1 MVTLSWIK
9 TIDKDGH
16 MWSYFWKLLFG
27 GPQENATS
35 TSPITTSTPSQSSA
49 EPTTIKLER
58 DDQESDVSE
67 ATSPGI
73 ENSQIAPASKA
84 SSELKPKVK
93 ESSSVSTAGVNS
105 VEIESEST
113 AKVERKD
120 NTIDQAVAE
129 KPDWQTHFQEIELA
143 RKDGYLDQ
151 AEEMFEKAISN
162 KAPIDLYSEGLFKIW
177 RLQNKNDLKSEKFE
191 LVQKRVLKMLDIYAP
206 GVKITDARSLHKA
219 ADLLGNKEIKDKA
232 LKAIKVIESSK

>member
-1 MVTLSWIK
+1 
-9 TIDKDGH
+9 

-35 TSPITTSTPSQSSA
+35 TSPTTTSTASQSSA

-58 DDQESDVSE
+58 NEQGSDVSE

-73 ENSQIAPASKA
+73 ENSQIAPASKT
-84 SSELKPKVK
+84 SPELKSKVQ
-93 ESSSVSTAGVNS
+93 ESSSVSTTGVNS
-105 VEIESEST
+105 AEIESEST

-129 KPDWQTHFQEIELA
+129 QPDWQAHFQEIELS
-143 RKDGYLDQ
+143 RKDGYMDK
-151 AEEMFEKAISN
+151 AEEMFENAISN
-162 KAPIDLYSEGLFKIW
+162 KAPVDLYSEGLCKIW

-191 LVQKRVLKMLDIYAP
+191 LVQEKVLKMLDIYPP

-219 ADLLGNKEIKDKA
+219 ADLLGNEEIKDKA

>member
-1 MVTLSWIK
+1 
-9 TIDKDGH
+9 

-35 TSPITTSTPSQSSA
+35 TSPNTTSTASQSSA

-58 DDQESDVSE
+58 NDQGSDVSE

-73 ENSQIAPASKA
+73 ENSQIAPASKT
-84 SSELKPKVK
+84 SPELKSKVQ
-93 ESSSVSTAGVNS
+93 ESSSVSTPGVNS
-105 VEIESEST
+105 IEIESGST
-113 AKVERKD
+113 AKVEGKD

-129 KPDWQTHFQEIELA
+129 QPDWQAHFQEIELA
-143 RKDGYLDQ
+143 RKDGYLDK
-151 AEEMFEKAISN
+151 AEEMFENAISN
-162 KAPIDLYSEGLFKIW
+162 KAPVDLYSEGLFKIW

-191 LVQKRVLKMLDIYAP
+191 LVQERVLKMLDIYPP

-219 ADLLGNKEIKDKA
+219 ADLLGNEEIKDKA

>member
-1 MVTLSWIK
+1 
-9 TIDKDGH
+9 

-35 TSPITTSTPSQSSA
+35 TSPTTTSTASQSSA

-58 DDQESDVSE
+58 NDQGSDVSE

-73 ENSQIAPASKA
+73 ENSQIAPSSKT
-84 SSELKPKVK
+84 SPELKSKVQ
-93 ESSSVSTAGVNS
+93 ENSSVSTAGVNS
-105 VEIESEST
+105 VKIESEST

-129 KPDWQTHFQEIELA
+129 QPDWQAHFQEIELS
-143 RKDGYLDQ
+143 RKDGYLDK
-151 AEEMFEKAISN
+151 AEEMFENAISN
-162 KAPIDLYSEGLFKIW
+162 KAPVDLYSEGLFKIW

-191 LVQKRVLKMLDIYAP
+191 LVQERVLKMLDIYPP

-219 ADLLGNKEIKDKA
+219 ADLLGNEEIKDKA
-232 LKAIKVIESSK
+232 LKAIKVIESSQ

>member
-1 MVTLSWIK
+1 
-9 TIDKDGH
+9 

-35 TSPITTSTPSQSSA
+35 TSPTTTSTASQSSA

-58 DDQESDVSE
+58 NDQVSEVSE

-73 ENSQIAPASKA
+73 GNSQIAPASKT
-84 SSELKPKVK
+84 SPELKSKVE

-105 VEIESEST
+105 VEIESKST

-129 KPDWQTHFQEIELA
+129 QPDWQAHFQEIELS
-143 RKDGYLDQ
+143 RKDGYLDK
-151 AEEMFEKAISN
+151 AEEMFENAISN
-162 KAPIDLYSEGLFKIW
+162 KAPVDLYSEGLFKIW

-191 LVQKRVLKMLDIYAP
+191 LVQKRVLKMLDIHAP

-219 ADLLGNKEIKDKA
+219 ADLLGNEEIKDRA

>member
-1 MVTLSWIK
+1 
-9 TIDKDGH
+9 

-35 TSPITTSTPSQSSA
+35 TSPTTTSTAPQSSA
-49 EPTTIKLER
+49 EPTTITLER
-58 DDQESDVSE
+58 NEQGSDVSE

-73 ENSQIAPASKA
+73 ENSEIAPATKT
-84 SSELKPKVK
+84 SSELKSKVQ
-93 ESSSVSTAGVNS
+93 ENSSVSTVGVNS
-105 VEIESEST
+105 VKIESEST

-120 NTIDQAVAE
+120 NTIDKAVGE
-129 KPDWQTHFQEIELA
+129 QPDWQAHFQEIELA
-143 RKDGYLDQ
+143 RKDGYLDK
-151 AEEMFEKAISN
+151 AEEMFENAISN
-162 KAPIDLYSEGLFKIW
+162 KAPVDLYSEGLFKIW

-191 LVQKRVLKMLDIYAP
+191 LVQKRVLKMLDIHAP

-219 ADLLGNKEIKDKA
+219 ADLLGNEEIKDRA

>member
-1 MVTLSWIK
+1 
-9 TIDKDGH
+9 

-35 TSPITTSTPSQSSA
+35 TSPITTSTASQSSA

-58 DDQESDVSE
+58 NEQGSDVSE

-73 ENSQIAPASKA
+73 ENSQIAPASKT
-84 SSELKPKVK
+84 SPELKAKVE

-105 VEIESEST
+105 VAIESKST

-129 KPDWQTHFQEIELA
+129 QPDWQAHFQEIELS
-143 RKDGYLDQ
+143 RKDGYMDK
-151 AEEMFEKAISN
+151 AEEMFENAISN
-162 KAPIDLYSEGLFKIW
+162 KAPVDLYSEGLFKIW

-191 LVQKRVLKMLDIYAP
+191 LVQERVLKMLDIYSP

-219 ADLLGNKEIKDKA
+219 ADLLGNEEIKDKA

>member
-1 MVTLSWIK
+1 
-9 TIDKDGH
+9 

-35 TSPITTSTPSQSSA
+35 TSPTTTSTASQSGA
-49 EPTTIKLER
+49 EQTTIKLER
-58 DDQESDVSE
+58 NEQGSDVSE

-73 ENSQIAPASKA
+73 ENSQIAPASKT
-84 SSELKPKVK
+84 SPELKSKVE

-105 VEIESEST
+105 VEIESKST
-113 AKVERKD
+113 VKVERKE

-129 KPDWQTHFQEIELA
+129 QPDWQAHFQEIELA

-151 AEEMFEKAISN
+151 AEKMFEKAISK
-162 KAPIDLYSEGLFKIW
+162 KAPVDLYSEGLFKIW

-191 LVQKRVLKMLDIYAP
+191 LVQERVLKMLDIYPP

-219 ADLLGNKEIKDKA
+219 ADLLGNEEIKDKA

>member
-1 MVTLSWIK
+1 
-9 TIDKDGH
+9 

-35 TSPITTSTPSQSSA
+35 TSPTTTSTASQSSA

-58 DDQESDVSE
+58 NDQGSDVRE

-73 ENSQIAPASKA
+73 ENSQIAPASKT
-84 SSELKPKVK
+84 SPELKSKVE

-105 VEIESEST
+105 VEIESKST

-129 KPDWQTHFQEIELA
+129 QPDWQAHFQENELA

-151 AEEMFEKAISN
+151 AEKMFEKAISN

-191 LVQKRVLKMLDIYAP
+191 LVQERVLKMLDIYPP

-219 ADLLGNKEIKDKA
+219 ADLLGNEEIKDKA
-232 LKAIKVIESSK
+232 LKAIKVIELSK

>member
-1 MVTLSWIK
+1 
-9 TIDKDGH
+9 

-35 TSPITTSTPSQSSA
+35 TSPTTTSTASQSSA

-58 DDQESDVSE
+58 NDQGSDVNE
-67 ATSPGI
+67 ATSSGI
-73 ENSQIAPASKA
+73 ENSQISPASTT
-84 SSELKPKVK
+84 SPELKSKEQ

-113 AKVERKD
+113 ATVERKD
-120 NTIDQAVAE
+120 NTIDKAVAE
-129 KPDWQTHFQEIELA
+129 QPDWQAHFQEIELA
-143 RKDGYLDQ
+143 RKDGYLDK
-151 AEEMFEKAISN
+151 AEEMFENAISN
-162 KAPIDLYSEGLFKIW
+162 KAPVDLYSEGLFKIW

-191 LVQKRVLKMLDIYAP
+191 LVQKRVLKMLDIYPP

-219 ADLLGNKEIKDKA
+219 ADLLGNEEIKDKA

>member
-1 MVTLSWIK
+1 
-9 TIDKDGH
+9 

-35 TSPITTSTPSQSSA
+35 TSPTTTSTASQSSA

-58 DDQESDVSE
+58 NEQGSDVSE

-73 ENSQIAPASKA
+73 ENSQIAPASKT
-84 SSELKPKVK
+84 SPELKSKV
-93 ESSSVSTAGVNS
+93 EASSSVSTAGVNS
-105 VEIESEST
+105 VEIESKST
-113 AKVERKD
+113 ATVDLKD
-120 NTIDQAVAE
+120 NTINHAVAE
-129 KPDWQTHFQEIELA
+129 QPDWQAHFQEIELA

-151 AEEMFEKAISN
+151 AEKMFEKAISK
-162 KAPIDLYSEGLFKIW
+162 KAPVDLYSEGLFKIW

-191 LVQKRVLKMLDIYAP
+191 LVQKRVLKMLDIHAP

-219 ADLLGNKEIKDKA
+219 ADLLGNAEIKDRA

>member
-1 MVTLSWIK
+1 
-9 TIDKDGH
+9 

-35 TSPITTSTPSQSSA
+35 TSPTTTSTAPQSSA

-58 DDQESDVSE
+58 NEQGSDVSE

-73 ENSQIAPASKA
+73 ENSQIAPASKT
-84 SSELKPKVK
+84 SSELKAKVQ
-93 ESSSVSTAGVNS
+93 ENSSVSTAGVNS
-105 VEIESEST
+105 VKIESEST

-120 NTIDQAVAE
+120 NTIDKAVAE
-129 KPDWQTHFQEIELA
+129 QPDWQAHFQEIELA
-143 RKDGYLDQ
+143 RKDGYLDK
-151 AEEMFEKAISN
+151 AEEMFENAISN
-162 KAPIDLYSEGLFKIW
+162 KAPVDLYSEGLFKIW

-191 LVQKRVLKMLDIYAP
+191 LVQERVLKMLDIYPP

-219 ADLLGNKEIKDKA
+219 ADLLGNEEIKDKA
-232 LKAIKVIESSK
+232 LEAIKVIESSK

>member
-1 MVTLSWIK
+1 
-9 TIDKDGH
+9 

-35 TSPITTSTPSQSSA
+35 TSPNTTSTASQSSA

-58 DDQESDVSE
+58 NDQGSDVSE
-67 ATSPGI
+67 ATSRGI
-73 ENSQIAPASKA
+73 ENSQIPPASKT
-84 SSELKPKVK
+84 SPELKSEVQ
-93 ESSSVSTAGVNS
+93 ESYSVPTAGVNS
-105 VEIESEST
+105 VEIESGST

-129 KPDWQTHFQEIELA
+129 QPDWQAHFQEIELA
-143 RKDGYLDQ
+143 RKDGYLDK
-151 AEEMFEKAISN
+151 AEEMFENAISN
-162 KAPIDLYSEGLFKIW
+162 KAPVDLYSEGLFKIW

-191 LVQKRVLKMLDIYAP
+191 LVQERVLKMLDIYPP

-219 ADLLGNKEIKDKA
+219 ADLLGNEEIKDKA

>member
-1 MVTLSWIK
+1 
-9 TIDKDGH
+9 

-35 TSPITTSTPSQSSA
+35 TSPTTTSTASQSSA

-58 DDQESDVSE
+58 NEQGSDVSE

-73 ENSQIAPASKA
+73 ENSQIAPASKT
-84 SSELKPKVK
+84 SPEFKSKVE
-93 ESSSVSTAGVNS
+93 ESSSISTSGVNS
-105 VEIESEST
+105 VEIESKST

-129 KPDWQTHFQEIELA
+129 QPDWQAHFQEIELA

-162 KAPIDLYSEGLFKIW
+162 KAPVDLYSEGLFKIW

-191 LVQKRVLKMLDIYAP
+191 LVQERVLKMLDIYPP

-219 ADLLGNKEIKDKA
+219 ADLLGNEEIKDKA
-232 LKAIKVIESSK
+232 LKAIKVIELSK

>member
-1 MVTLSWIK
+1 
-9 TIDKDGH
+9 

-35 TSPITTSTPSQSSA
+35 TSPTTTSTASQSSA

-58 DDQESDVSE
+58 NEQGSDVSE

-73 ENSQIAPASKA
+73 ENSQIAPASKT
-84 SSELKPKVK
+84 SLELKSKVE

-105 VEIESEST
+105 VEIESKST

-129 KPDWQTHFQEIELA
+129 QPDWQAHFQEIELS
-143 RKDGYLDQ
+143 RKDGYLDK
-151 AEEMFEKAISN
+151 AEEMFENAISN
-162 KAPIDLYSEGLFKIW
+162 KAPVDLYSEGLFKIW

-191 LVQKRVLKMLDIYAP
+191 LVQERVLKMLDIYPP

-219 ADLLGNKEIKDKA
+219 ADLLGNEEVKDKA
-232 LKAIKVIESSK
+232 LRAIKVIESSK

>member
-1 MVTLSWIK
+1 
-9 TIDKDGH
+9 

-35 TSPITTSTPSQSSA
+35 TSPNTTSTASQSSA

-58 DDQESDVSE
+58 NDQGSDVSE
-67 ATSPGI
+67 ATSPSI
-73 ENSQIAPASKA
+73 ENSQVVPASKTSA
-84 SSELKPKVK
+84 ELKTKVQ
-93 ESSSVSTAGVNS
+93 ESSSVSTLGVNS
-105 VEIESEST
+105 VEIETGST
-113 AKVERKD
+113 AKVEGKD
-120 NTIDQAVAE
+120 NTIDKPVAE
-129 KPDWQTHFQEIELA
+129 QPDWQAHFQEIELA
-143 RKDGYLDQ
+143 RKDGYLDK

-191 LVQKRVLKMLDIYAP
+191 LVQERVLKMLDIYPP

-219 ADLLGNKEIKDKA
+219 ADLLGNEEIKDKA

>member
-1 MVTLSWIK
+1 
-9 TIDKDGH
+9 

-27 GPQENATS
+27 GPQENTTS
-35 TSPITTSTPSQSSA
+35 TSPTSSSTASQSSA
-49 EPTTIKLER
+49 EPITIKLER
-58 DDQESDVSE
+58 DDQGSDVRE

-73 ENSQIAPASKA
+73 ENSQIAPASKT
-84 SSELKPKVK
+84 SPELKSKAQ

-129 KPDWQTHFQEIELA
+129 QPDWQAHFQEIELA
-143 RKDGYLDQ
+143 RKDGYLDK

-191 LVQKRVLKMLDIYAP
+191 LVQERVLKMLDIYPP
-206 GVKITDARSLHKA
+206 GLKITDARSLHKA
-219 ADLLGNKEIKDKA
+219 ADLLGNEEIKDKA

>member
-1 MVTLSWIK
+1 
-9 TIDKDGH
+9 

-35 TSPITTSTPSQSSA
+35 TSPTTTSTAPQSSA

-58 DDQESDVSE
+58 NDQESDVNE
-67 ATSPGI
+67 ATSSRI
-73 ENSQIAPASKA
+73 ENSQISPTLTT
-84 SSELKPKVK
+84 SSELKSKEQ

-105 VEIESEST
+105 IETESEST
-113 AKVERKD
+113 ATVDRKD
-120 NTIDQAVAE
+120 NTINHAVAE
-129 KPDWQTHFQEIELA
+129 QPDWQAHFQEIELA

-151 AEEMFEKAISN
+151 AEKMFEKAISK
-162 KAPIDLYSEGLFKIW
+162 KAPVDLYSEGLFKIW

-191 LVQKRVLKMLDIYAP
+191 LVQKRVLKMLDIHAP
-206 GVKITDARSLHKA
+206 GVKITDARSLYKA
-219 ADLLGNKEIKDKA
+219 ADMLGNEEIKDRA

>member
-1 MVTLSWIK
+1 
-9 TIDKDGH
+9 

-35 TSPITTSTPSQSSA
+35 TSPTTTSTASQSSA

-58 DDQESDVSE
+58 NEQGSDVSE

-73 ENSQIAPASKA
+73 ENSQIAPASKT
-84 SSELKPKVK
+84 SPELKSKVE

-105 VEIESEST
+105 VEIESKST

-129 KPDWQTHFQEIELA
+129 QPDWQAHFQEIELS
-143 RKDGYLDQ
+143 RKDGYLDK
-151 AEEMFEKAISN
+151 AEEMFENAISN
-162 KAPIDLYSEGLFKIW
+162 KAPVDLYSEGLFKIW

-191 LVQKRVLKMLDIYAP
+191 LVQERVLKMLDIYPP

-219 ADLLGNKEIKDKA
+219 ADLLGNEELKDKA

>member
-1 MVTLSWIK
+1 
-9 TIDKDGH
+9 

-35 TSPITTSTPSQSSA
+35 TSPTTTSTASQSSA

-58 DDQESDVSE
+58 NEQGSDVSE
-67 ATSPGI
+67 ATSPVI
-73 ENSQIAPASKA
+73 ENSQIAPASKT
-84 SSELKPKVK
+84 STELKSKLE

-105 VEIESEST
+105 VEIESKST

-120 NTIDQAVAE
+120 NTIDQAVA
-129 KPDWQTHFQEIELA
+129 KQPDWQAHFQEIELS
-143 RKDGYLDQ
+143 RKDGYLDK
-151 AEEMFEKAISN
+151 AEEMFENAISN
-162 KAPIDLYSEGLFKIW
+162 KAPVDLYSEGLFKIW

-191 LVQKRVLKMLDIYAP
+191 LVQERVLKMLDIYSP

-219 ADLLGNKEIKDKA
+219 ADLLGNEEIKDKA